1 MILFTED
8 MLDIMLPIAKK
19 YCSSVPVKLMY
30 ENIEYRIV
38 SIKSSSMDFESNGSL
53 ISVEVGGEIFLE
65 NQIVLEY
72 EEKNGKANLT
82 ELAKK
87 EILAN
92 SF

>member
-1 MILFTED
+1 
-8 MLDIMLPIAKK
+8 
-19 YCSSVPVKLMY
+19 
-30 ENIEYRIV
+30 
-38 SIKSSSMDFESNGSL
+38 MDFESNGSL

-72 EEKNGKANLT
+72 VEKNGKANLT

>member
-38 SIKSSSMDFESNGSL
+38 AIKSSSMDFESNGSL

-72 EEKNGKANLT
+72 VEKNGKANLT

>member
-19 YCSSVPVKLMY
+19 YCSTVPVKLMY

-38 SIKSSSMDFESNGSL
+38 AITSSSMDFESNGSL

-72 EEKNGKANLT
+72 VEKNGKTNLT
-82 ELAKK
+82 ELTKK